1 MRILD
6 FFYENYVRK
15 IIDFCEE
22 LGESAINL
30 SLSVTSWLFGACLF
44 ITIPLWIIPYKLWK
58 MKAVRK
64 NESKS
69 KN

>member
-6 FFYENYVRK
+6 YFYENYLRTFVE
-15 IIDFCEE
+15 FCEE

-30 SLSVTSWLFGACLF
+30 FLTFISWFLSVVSWFLGVGLF

-58 MKAVRK
+58 RK
-64 NESKS
+64 GDG
-69 KN
+69 